1 MESDRVKGA
10 VHQMGLIIR
19 PVFPDAS
26 LVERSKVVGS
36 TPMPMAITR
45 DKVGR
50 VSIVSQEGDTVVYQI
65 GKQKQQLFSEPFILR
80 DGGTVTAWY
89 KDHAGSKISASF
101 ERIENVPVEV
111 IYTSSEE
118 ISDGS
123 SAKNLVDGQI
133 NTIWH
138 TMYSVT
144 LAKYPHWVDFDCGE
158 EKLMKGFTYLPRQD
172 GPNGD
177 IKGYRITLSTDGK
190 TWSQPVCEGEFPPSK
205 KEQKVLF
212 AAPQRAR
219 YLRFTA
225 LSSQNGAD
233 YASGAEFTVL
243 AE

>member
-1 MESDRVKGA
+1 
-10 VHQMGLIIR
+10 
-19 PVFPDAS
+19 
-26 LVERSKVVGS
+26 
-36 TPMPMAITR
+36 MAITR